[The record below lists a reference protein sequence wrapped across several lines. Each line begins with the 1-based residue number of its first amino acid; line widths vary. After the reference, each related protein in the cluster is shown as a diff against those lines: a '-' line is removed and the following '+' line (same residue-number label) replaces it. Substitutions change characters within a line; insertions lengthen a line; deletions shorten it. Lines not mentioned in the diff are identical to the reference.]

1 MTGITTRKIWRVVKR
16 RISEKSSSNE
26 GVIYGV
32 VGQIQYYNK
41 NEDRIIKEAV
51 ELAINYDDNR
61 KKYFFSV
68 SANEEIKKSFP
79 KGKDFLALFLVGQIP
94 NENVL
99 SITNVNI
106 PQNDKMSTPNITM
119 NKSIAAEIMKTINER
134 NDNNVIKSLTFSGW
148 KLQGRTTF
156 RGLNISIENRK
167 GSVRRGT
174 DV

>member
-1 MTGITTRKIWRVVKR
+1 
-16 RISEKSSSNE
+16 
-26 GVIYGV
+26 
-32 VGQIQYYNK
+32 
-41 NEDRIIKEAV
+41 
-51 ELAINYDDNR
+51 
-61 KKYFFSV
+61 
-68 SANEEIKKSFP
+68 
-79 KGKDFLALFLVGQIP
+79 
-94 NENVL
+94 
-99 SITNVNI
+99 
-106 PQNDKMSTPNITM
+106 MSTPNITM

>member
-1 MTGITTRKIWRVVKR
+1 MKKICRKTTGITTRKIWRVVKR

-79 KGKDFLALFLVGQIP
+79 KGKDFLALFLVG
-94 NENVL
+94 
-99 SITNVNI
+99 
-106 PQNDKMSTPNITM
+106 
-119 NKSIAAEIMKTINER
+119 
-134 NDNNVIKSLTFSGW
+134 
-148 KLQGRTTF
+148 
-156 RGLNISIENRK
+156 
-167 GSVRRGT
+167 
-174 DV
+174 